1 MTPNQK
7 TFLILWSILVALIG
21 VGISIMGVFATGVD
35 VWTGIGLVFS
45 GLSVMWYTMYS
56 VRMAKGE

>member
-7 TFLILWSILVALIG
+7 TFLILWSTLVALIG
-21 VGISIMGVFATGVD
+21 LGISIMGVFTTGVD
-35 VWTGIGLVFS
+35 FWTGIGLVFA
-45 GLSVMWYTMYS
+45 GLSVIWYTMYA